1 MTLYKVD
8 FIYEYGVTSILV
20 EAEDAEMAES
30 VVDMTLGSLVDIEV
44 EEAQ

>member
-8 FIYEYGVTSILV
+8 FVYEYGITTIWV

-30 VVDMTLGSLVDIEV
+30 VVDMTLGDLVDIEV
-44 EEAQ
+44 EEAE